1 MSEWKQYVREHLPPL
16 NVSAA
21 REREILEE
29 LAQQL
34 EQEYTAAL
42 RSGDSAREAEQRAKT
57 QFADWKKLAR
67 DIQHAEQPIGAEV
80 SRRMP
85 ETWKPTVAEARLR
98 QRRGGMMIADFLQ
111 DLRYAL
117 RMLRKSPGF
126 AAVMVLTLALG
137 IGANTT
143 IFSIIRGVLLRPLPY
158 GEPDRLMML
167 YENNPKRTCP
177 QCSVSA
183 ANFMDWREQ
192 NHSFDRIAAM
202 DGGWY
207 SFVAGGVPRRE
218 LGLTVTDG
226 FFDALG
232 VRAAVGRM
240 FVSDDFQPGHDNV
253 AILNYGFWQSSFG
266 GDRSIVGRTIDLDG
280 KPHTIIG
287 VLPRGFQFL
296 DSKASI
302 WAPRIYTQE
311 EKTSRG
317 GHWLTVIGQR
327 KRGATAEQANADI
340 ATIAAR
346 LSDQYP
352 KTNRGWSA
360 SAVPMQQDA
369 VGEVRPA
376 LLVLFAAVG
385 FVLLIACVNAAN
397 MLLAR
402 ATVRRREI
410 AIRTALGASRAR
422 IVLQML
428 AESVLI
434 AMAGAAAGLAIA
446 YGAIRIVRTLPAD
459 YLPMAGTIIVDGE
472 VLAFTLGIGAA
483 TGLLFGLVPALISS
497 RTDVQKALNE
507 SGRSAT
513 GAAGGRLR
521 MGLAVLEVAISLIVL
536 VGAGLLLRSFA
547 RLSSVEPGFQTEDRT
562 SFMLNLASSRYPN
575 QASMANFY
583 AEIERRMKALPGVED
598 AAITS
603 LLPLSGDGESYSVNL
618 ANVPEDTSSPSAIY
632 ATVTPDYF
640 RTMGIPLL
648 AGRVFTER
656 DSQGT
661 PAVCVINEGLARS
674 LFPNGNAI
682 GQRIQ
687 FGRRHAIVREIVGV
701 VDTVKEF
708 RLAEKPRPEAYEAV
722 AQLPESDVR
731 VVLKS
736 SGNAATLIRV
746 AEEQIHAVDAQLP
759 VSEVQSL
766 DEVMS
771 ESVAL
776 PRFRTVLLGIFAGL
790 AILLAA
796 IGLYGVLSYAVTQ
809 RTQEFGIRMALGAQ
823 RRRIYRMVIGKGML
837 LVGVGIGVGLAGA
850 LGLTRFLESFLF
862 GVTRYDPW
870 TMLGVVG
877 IFGSVAL
884 AACFLPARRATR
896 VDPLAALRW
905 E

>member
-1 MSEWKQYVREHLPPL
+1 MRDWKQFVREHLPAL
-16 NVSAA
+16 GLSAL
-21 REREILEE
+21 REREIIEE
-29 LAQQL
+29 IAGQL
-34 EQEYTAAL
+34 DQEYVSAIARGL
-42 RSGDSAREAEQRAKT
+42 NAGDAEKRVFAQV
-57 QFADWKKLAR
+57 ADWRKLAS
-67 DIQHAEQPIGAEV
+67 DIERAERPVASEF
-80 SRRMP
+80 SRRVP
-85 ETWKPTVAEARLR
+85 ESWKPPAAETYLR
-98 QRRGGMMIADFLQ
+98 NRRGGMMIADFFQ
-111 DLRYAL
+111 DARFAL
-117 RMLRKSPGF
+117 RMLRKNPGF

-158 GEPDRLMML
+158 AEPDRLMML
-167 YENNPKRTCP
+167 YENNPKKTCP
-177 QCSVSA
+177 QCSVSPP
-183 ANFMDWREQ
+183 NFADWRDQ

-266 GDRSIVGRTIDLDG
+266 GDMSIVGRTIDLDG

-296 DSKASI
+296 DNKASI
-302 WAPRIYTQE
+302 WAPRVYTQE

-317 GHWLTVIGQR
+317 AHWLTVIGQR
-327 KRGATAEQANADI
+327 KRAVTAAQANADI
-340 ATIAAR
+340 AAIAAR

-360 SAVPMQQDA
+360 SAVLMQQDA

-410 AIRTALGASRAR
+410 AIRTALGAGRAR

-428 AESVLI
+428 VESALI
-434 AMAGAAAGLAIA
+434 ALAGAGAGLAIA
-446 YGAIRIVRTLPAD
+446 FAAVRVVRTLPAD
-459 YLPMAGTIIVDGE
+459 YLPMATTIRVDSQVFG
-472 VLAFTLGIGAA
+472 FTLVVALA
-483 TGLLFGLVPALISS
+483 TGILFGLVPALISS

-521 MGLAVLEVAISLIVL
+521 LGLAVLEVAISLIVL

-547 RLSSVEPGFQTEDRT
+547 RLSSVEPGFQTEGRT
-562 SFMLNLASSRYPN
+562 SFVLNLASSRYPN
-575 QASMANFY
+575 AAAMANFY
-583 AEIERRMKALPGVED
+583 TEIERRMKALPGVED

-603 LLPLSGDGESYSVNL
+603 LLPLSGDGESYSVNP
-618 ANVPEDTSSPSAIY
+618 ANVAEDTSSPSAIY
-632 ATVTPDYF
+632 AAVTPDYF
-640 RTMGIPLL
+640 RAMGIPLL
-648 AGRVFTER
+648 AGRVFSAQ
-656 DSQGT
+656 DAQGT
-661 PAVCVINEGLARS
+661 PNVCAINEGLAHS
-674 LFPNGNAI
+674 LFPRGNAI
-682 GQRIQ
+682 GQRVQ
-687 FGRRHAIVREIVGV
+687 FGRRHTIVREIVGIV
-701 VDTVKEF
+701 GTVKEF
-708 RLAEKPRPEAYEAV
+708 GLAEKPRMEAYEPMF
-722 AQLPESDVR
+722 QLPESDVR

-736 SGNAATLIRV
+736 GGSSATLIRA
-746 AEEQIHAVDAQLP
+746 AEEQVHSVDAQLA

-771 ESVAL
+771 ASVAL

-790 AILLAA
+790 ALVLAA
-796 IGLYGVLSYAVTQ
+796 IGLYGVLSYTVTQ
-809 RTQEFGIRMALGAQ
+809 RTQEIGIRMALGAQ
-823 RRRIYRMVIGKGML
+823 KQRIYQTVVGKGML
-837 LVGVGIGVGLAGA
+837 LVVLGIVIGLAGA
-850 LGLTRFLESFLF
+850 LALTRFLESFLF
-862 GVTRYDPW
+862 GVNPHDPW
-870 TMLGVVG
+870 TLAGVIGV
-877 IFGSVAL
+877 FVVVAL
-884 AACFLPARRATR
+884 AACYLPARRATR
-896 VDPLAALRW
+896 VDPLAALRC